1 MCWRHNNKSP
11 VYDRSKVVLHGVLFR
26 LAQFSPQHTIL
37 AVSCGRLQHAT
48 RELPKGQTHTHS
60 TQKTFSLPRQAETV
74 TKKQQDPQSLF
85 NTTTTH
91 TASLN
96 WVPASM
102 WFHTERRARTSG
114 IVVVEGGWGN
124 GNRQQQQRWL
134 RSFVVKAQSFSRWS
148 LCCSVGGLCFH
159 FWSSAELAVVRV
171 SQSIAGRGRQL
182 MVA

>member
-85 NTTTTH
+85 YTTTTH
-91 TASLN
+91 TQQVSTEFHPACGFTLN
-96 WVPASM
+96 D
-102 WFHTERRARTSG
+102 
-114 IVVVEGGWGN
+114 
-124 GNRQQQQRWL
+124 
-134 RSFVVKAQSFSRWS
+134 
-148 LCCSVGGLCFH
+148 
-159 FWSSAELAVVRV
+159 
-171 SQSIAGRGRQL
+171 GRGRAALLLSKEVGETETGSSSSGDCDLSWWKLSHSVVGRSVVRWAACVSISGRPRNSQWF
-182 MVA
+182 VFRNPSPAVGDS